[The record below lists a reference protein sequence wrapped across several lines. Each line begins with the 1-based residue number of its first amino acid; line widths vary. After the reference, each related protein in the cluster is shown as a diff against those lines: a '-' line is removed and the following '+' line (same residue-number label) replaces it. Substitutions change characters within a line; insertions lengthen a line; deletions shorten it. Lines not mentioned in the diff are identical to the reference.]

1 MIKLIYYTFVVAQ
14 DKVRE
19 DKNETSSLE
28 ELIEQKR
35 AELSTRPNL
44 TPVTI
49 ESFIQWKRRKL
60 KEKADQAK

>member
-1 MIKLIYYTFVVAQ
+1 MKEN
-14 DKVRE
+14 KS
-19 DKNETSSLE
+19 ETSSLE

-35 AELSTRPNL
+35 AELSAKPNL

-60 KEKADQAK
+60 KEKAEQAK

>member
-1 MIKLIYYTFVVAQ
+1 MKSCFVFLNLQ
-14 DKVRE
+14 DKVKE
-19 DKNETSSLE
+19 NKSETSSLE

-35 AELSTRPNL
+35 AELSAKPNL

-60 KEKADQAK
+60 KEKAEQAK